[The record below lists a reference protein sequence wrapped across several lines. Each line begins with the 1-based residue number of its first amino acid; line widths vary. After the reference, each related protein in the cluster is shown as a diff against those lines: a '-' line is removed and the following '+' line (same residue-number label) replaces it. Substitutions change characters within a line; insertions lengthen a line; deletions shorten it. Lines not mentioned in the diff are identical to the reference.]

1 MKDMKQ
7 LINKWGESM
16 LFSLLMA
23 LCLTWTFTA
32 CSDDK
37 DNEYISDTQLSI
49 LEDNRTSLSYLL
61 KNSTFGTAPG
71 TFPEASK
78 EILNNAIAE
87 LDQLITKVKGGE
99 MFDEA
104 TFEATIAKVN
114 QAIDEFKNSK
124 YYNLS
129 PEAQKFISDLMAK
142 ADELREMIANE
153 ALWGNH
159 QGQYPVEGKAT
170 LESAAED
177 LESLADR
184 IKTSAITDMTQ
195 EIYDDAIA
203 AADKKL
209 QEVENSA
216 WPEDNLVWN
225 LFVDG
230 NKGGYIDFGYSED
243 FVKFGD
249 DNNPLLVSVRSG
261 ARASMPG
268 MMDTIL
274 NLGLNDVAV
283 EGLAKLTGNPR
294 FAYDSYRRFIQMFAD
309 VVMEIEKSNFEALMD
324 EMKAA
329 KGVKQDTDLDA
340 DDLKKLVQEFKAK
353 YEELKGE
360 PFPQDPKVQLLE
372 AVKAVFRSWDNPRAN
387 VYRRLNGIPYSW
399 GTAVNVQTMVFGNM
413 GEDSGTGVAFSRNPA
428 TGENVLYGEYLFN
441 AQGEDVVAG
450 IRTLNLLL
458 TYKKT
463 TLHYMMNSRK

>member
-1 MKDMKQ
+1 M
-7 LINKWGESM
+7 
-16 LFSLLMA
+16 
-23 LCLTWTFTA
+23 
-32 CSDDK
+32 
-37 DNEYISDTQLSI
+37 
-49 LEDNRTSLSYLL
+49 L

-195 EIYDDAIA
+195 EIYDDALSLIH
-203 AADKKL
+203 
-209 QEVENSA
+209 
-216 WPEDNLVWN
+216 
-225 LFVDG
+225 
-230 NKGGYIDFGYSED
+230 I
-243 FVKFGD
+243 
-249 DNNPLLVSVRSG
+249 
-261 ARASMPG
+261 
-268 MMDTIL
+268 
-274 NLGLNDVAV
+274 
-283 EGLAKLTGNPR
+283 
-294 FAYDSYRRFIQMFAD
+294 
-309 VVMEIEKSNFEALMD
+309 
-324 EMKAA
+324 
-329 KGVKQDTDLDA
+329 
-340 DDLKKLVQEFKAK
+340 
-353 YEELKGE
+353 
-360 PFPQDPKVQLLE
+360 
-372 AVKAVFRSWDNPRAN
+372 
-387 VYRRLNGIPYSW
+387 
-399 GTAVNVQTMVFGNM
+399 
-413 GEDSGTGVAFSRNPA
+413 
-428 TGENVLYGEYLFN
+428 
-441 AQGEDVVAG
+441 
-450 IRTLNLLL
+450 
-458 TYKKT
+458 
-463 TLHYMMNSRK
+463 

>member
-16 LFSLLMA
+16 LFFPSDGAFASHGL
-23 LCLTWTFTA
+23 FTA

-153 ALWGNH
+153 ALW
-159 QGQYPVEGKAT
+159 
-170 LESAAED
+170 
-177 LESLADR
+177 
-184 IKTSAITDMTQ
+184 
-195 EIYDDAIA
+195 EIIR
-203 AADKKL
+203 
-209 QEVENSA
+209 
-216 WPEDNLVWN
+216 DN
-225 LFVDG
+225 
-230 NKGGYIDFGYSED
+230 
-243 FVKFGD
+243 
-249 DNNPLLVSVRSG
+249 
-261 ARASMPG
+261 
-268 MMDTIL
+268 
-274 NLGLNDVAV
+274 
-283 EGLAKLTGNPR
+283 
-294 FAYDSYRRFIQMFAD
+294 
-309 VVMEIEKSNFEALMD
+309 
-324 EMKAA
+324 
-329 KGVKQDTDLDA
+329 
-340 DDLKKLVQEFKAK
+340 
-353 YEELKGE
+353 
-360 PFPQDPKVQLLE
+360 
-372 AVKAVFRSWDNPRAN
+372 
-387 VYRRLNGIPYSW
+387 
-399 GTAVNVQTMVFGNM
+399 
-413 GEDSGTGVAFSRNPA
+413 
-428 TGENVLYGEYLFN
+428 
-441 AQGEDVVAG
+441 
-450 IRTLNLLL
+450 IR
-458 TYKKT
+458 
-463 TLHYMMNSRK
+463 

>member
-16 LFSLLMA
+16 LLSLLMA

-230 NKGGYIDFGYSED
+230 NKGGYIDFGLRRRWPSAAPY
-243 FVKFGD
+243 
-249 DNNPLLVSVRSG
+249 
-261 ARASMPG
+261 PG
-268 MMDTIL
+268 QTSQPT
-274 NLGLNDVAV
+274 
-283 EGLAKLTGNPR
+283 GLAH
-294 FAYDSYRRFIQMFAD
+294 
-309 VVMEIEKSNFEALMD
+309 
-324 EMKAA
+324 
-329 KGVKQDTDLDA
+329 
-340 DDLKKLVQEFKAK
+340 
-353 YEELKGE
+353 
-360 PFPQDPKVQLLE
+360 
-372 AVKAVFRSWDNPRAN
+372 RS
-387 VYRRLNGIPYSW
+387 
-399 GTAVNVQTMVFGNM
+399 
-413 GEDSGTGVAFSRNPA
+413 
-428 TGENVLYGEYLFN
+428 
-441 AQGEDVVAG
+441 
-450 IRTLNLLL
+450 
-458 TYKKT
+458 
-463 TLHYMMNSRK
+463 